1 MGWNSES
8 EAGPAGHCLR
18 CPDSFTRILDICST
32 QWTLALVYNIILQY
46 FSIFYDILPLVCFT
60 TYDFYIH
67 VSTRWCSQFTRQFAR
82 TSGEQPRQNH
92 PEWSTML
99 SRVAWCNICYII
111 YIYTVYIVYHS
122 IIYIYISISILS
134 ISLSISISIYTYHI
148 YLLYGGW
155 SKGPCKESCLRRSF
169 IWCFETSPK
178 FFFEFAKV
186 TFYLA
191 KASRK
196 LGIIIVY
203 MHNL

>member
-1 MGWNSES
+1 MCQHDDVPNLRVNLLAHRASNQGRITPS
-8 EAGPAGHCLR
+8 GPPC
-18 CPDSFTRILDICST
+18 CPVWLGAISA
-32 QWTLALVYNIILQY
+32 TL
-46 FSIFYDILPLVCFT
+46 
-60 TYDFYIH
+60 
-67 VSTRWCSQFTRQFAR
+67 
-82 TSGEQPRQNH
+82 
-92 PEWSTML
+92 
-99 SRVAWCNICYII
+99 